1 MADEIIIASRKKI
14 MPIIIV
20 PVPAR
25 LLLPEYAI
33 AKPMAIMIKKISTEK
48 ELLVFIMISSNY
60 LISYK
65 SDVLPGPD
73 ASSLFRTSETSP
85 GNPKIK

>member
-1 MADEIIIASRKKI
+1 
-14 MPIIIV
+14 
-20 PVPAR
+20 
-25 LLLPEYAI
+25 
-33 AKPMAIMIKKISTEK
+33 
-48 ELLVFIMISSNY
+48 MISSNY